1 MAISEYVL
9 SEKVDPKEIN
19 GKNNIKDNRKLQ
31 KFDKDN

>member
-19 GKNNIKDNRKLQ
+19 GKNNIKDNRKLLE
-31 KFDKDN
+31 FDKDN

>member
-19 GKNNIKDNRKLQ
+19 GKNNIKDNWKLL
-31 KFDKDN
+31 KFDKNN

>member
-1 MAISEYVL
+1 MALSQYVP

-19 GKNNIKDNRKLQ
+19 GKNNIKDNRKLL